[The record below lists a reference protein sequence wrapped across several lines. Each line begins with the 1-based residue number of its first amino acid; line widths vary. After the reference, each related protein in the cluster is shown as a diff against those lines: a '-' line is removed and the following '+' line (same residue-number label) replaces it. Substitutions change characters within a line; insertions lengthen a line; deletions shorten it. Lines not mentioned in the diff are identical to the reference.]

1 MRLAVVIAPWDS
13 TSSDAGAWSDGVAML
28 GASLARL
35 GFRVAV
41 VGEGQDLAAELGH
54 ALQGVAAE
62 DTVLVHVGGRLARR
76 GVLRV
81 GAGQWMPLR
90 TIGEVLAAHAVAD
103 VSVLAELLHEDD
115 AEDALVAAD
124 HVASIVSAL
133 GARERGYG
141 MVAAVRPAGAPV
153 EGLAFTRLF
162 LDVAAAAPREQALLS
177 TVYARIRATPESLA
191 VAQSFTLVRGRAELE
206 LTPPAPPA
214 PDLDAQIEA
223 ATAISDWSTAVDLRR
238 HRLASHDSPRARV
251 KELLAIA
258 RIMQQEFSDTDG
270 ALAALEEARAIEP
283 RRAAVLQN
291 LKRGYEVLGRW
302 ASAIEV
308 TAALVSITPM
318 PGDRAALRYEQARM
332 VLDNL
337 EDEEGAAGLLEQ
349 VLEDDPEHADAR
361 ATLTRLR
368 SSLTPPEPMP
378 VPESSGEV
386 ETAQPA
392 VVAAASA
399 VVAVAG
405 AAESGGGDDLD
416 PSTHARAFA
425 HRMAAGHSDAALL
438 SAMALE
444 ELGAGHV
451 EATLLLEQFRSVTPV
466 RARGTLDAQGWELLR
481 PYGMDEVL
489 TALFAAV
496 ARPACMARIDQLT
509 ARGRLVA
516 LDASSRL
523 DEESTASVVRS
534 FQWAARVLGVR
545 CPELFVVPDV
555 PGEIAAVRA
564 PVPSTAVGPSIVSG
578 RSAKDL
584 AFLAGRHLTYYRPE
598 HQVLVYFPTRDEL
611 TRLLLAAVALTK
623 PETPP
628 TGEGARAVASLAAR
642 LDRNIDDNE
651 RNDLRRAVWELEV
664 RGGKF
669 SVSAWVRNVE
679 LMSARAGLLLSGD
692 LVTAIAI
699 VSNETR
705 AIAALPLEAKRRDL
719 LAFCVSDEHAAL
731 RARFAVSAPGSVR
744 PPAPAAAA
752 GYR

>member
-1 MRLAVVIAPWDS
+1 MRVAVVIAPWDS
-13 TSSDAGAWSDGVAML
+13 SSSDAGAWSDGVAML

-41 VGEGQDLAAELGH
+41 VGEGQDLAAELAQ

-90 TIGEVLAAHAVAD
+90 TIGEVLAAHAAAD

-124 HVASIVSAL
+124 HVASIVSAI

-141 MVAAVRPAGAPV
+141 MVAAVRPAGAPAS
-153 EGLAFTRLF
+153 GLAFTRLF

-177 TVYARIRATPESLA
+177 TVYERMRAMPESLA

-214 PDLDAQIEA
+214 PDLDAEIDA

-238 HRLASHDSPRARV
+238 RRLASHDSPRARV

-308 TAALVSITPM
+308 TSALAAITPM
-318 PGDRAALRYEQARM
+318 PADRAVLRYEQARM
-332 VLDNL
+332 VLDHL
-337 EDEEGAAGLLEQ
+337 QDEEGAAGLLEQ
-349 VLEDDPEHADAR
+349 VLEEDPTHAEAR
-361 ATLTRLR
+361 TTLTMLR

-386 ETAQPA
+386 ETAPPA
-392 VVAAASA
+392 LVSAASA
-399 VVAVAG
+399 VVAVAV
-405 AAESGGGDDLD
+405 AAEAGGDELD
-416 PSTHARAFA
+416 PATHARAFA
-425 HRMAAGHSDAALL
+425 EHMASGRNDSALL

-451 EATLLLEQFRSVTPV
+451 DATLMLEQFRSVTPV
-466 RARGTLDAQGWELLR
+466 RARGTLDAPGWELLR

-496 ARPACMARIDQLT
+496 ARPGCMARIEQLT

-516 LDASSRL
+516 LDPSTRL

-564 PVPSTAVGPSIVSG
+564 PVPSTAVGPSVVSG

-611 TRLLLAAVALTK
+611 TRLLLAAVSLTK

-669 SVSAWVRNVE
+669 SVSAWTRNVE
-679 LMSARAGLLLSGD
+679 LMAARAGLLLSGD
-692 LVTAIAI
+692 LATAMAI
-699 VSNETR
+699 VSNESR
-705 AIAALPLEAKRRDL
+705 AIAALPLEVKRRDL
-719 LAFCVSDEHAAL
+719 IAFCVSDEHASL

-752 GYR
+752 AYR

>member
-1 MRLAVVIAPWDS
+1 MRVAVVIAPWDS
-13 TSSDAGAWSDGVAML
+13 ASSDAGAWSDGVAML

-41 VGEGQDLAAELGH
+41 VGEGQDLPAELGR
-54 ALQGVAAE
+54 ALEGVAAE
-62 DTVLVHVGGRLARR
+62 DTVLLHVGGRLARR

-81 GAGQWMPLR
+81 GAGQWLPLR
-90 TIGEVLAAHAVAD
+90 TIGEALAAHAVAD
-103 VSVLAELLHEDD
+103 VSVVAELLHEDD

-141 MVAAVRPAGAPV
+141 MIAAVRPAGTAAS
-153 EGLAFTRLF
+153 GLAFTRLL
-162 LDVAAAAPREQALLS
+162 LDVAAAGPREQALMS
-177 TVYARIRATPESLA
+177 TVYERMRAMPESLA

-206 LTPPAPPA
+206 LASPAPPE

-223 ATAISDWSTAVDLRR
+223 ATAISDWTTAVDLRR
-238 HRLASHDSPRARV
+238 RRLASHDSPRARV

-270 ALAALEEARAIEP
+270 ALAALEEARAFEP

-308 TAALVSITPM
+308 TGALVTVTPM
-318 PGDRAALRYEQARM
+318 PADRAVLRHEQAM
-332 VLDNL
+332 MAL
-337 EDEEGAAGLLEQ
+337 EHLQDEERAVSLLEQ
-349 VLEDDPEHADAR
+349 ALEEDSTLADAR
-361 ATLTRLR
+361 STLTRLR

-386 ETAQPA
+386 ETAPPPM
-392 VVAAASA
+392 VAAAA
-399 VVAVAG
+399 
-405 AAESGGGDDLD
+405 AAEGSGDELD
-416 PSTHARAFA
+416 PATHAHAFA
-425 HRMAAGHSDAALL
+425 EHVRAGHNDAAFL

-444 ELGAGHV
+444 ELGAAEVDAH
-451 EATLLLEQFRSVTPV
+451 LLLEQFRSVTPV
-466 RARGTLDAQGWELLR
+466 RARGTLDPSGWELLR

-489 TALFAAV
+489 TALFASV
-496 ARPACMARIDQLT
+496 ARSACIARIDQLT

-516 LDASSRL
+516 LDPTTRL
-523 DEESTASVVRS
+523 DEASTASVVRS
-534 FQWAARVLGVR
+534 FQWGARVLGVR
-545 CPELFVVPDV
+545 CPELYALGDV

-564 PVPSTAVGPSIVSG
+564 PEASTAVGPSVVSG

-611 TRLLLAAVALTK
+611 TRLLLAAVSLTK
-623 PETPP
+623 PGAEP

-642 LDRNIDDNE
+642 IDRNIDDAE

-669 SVSAWVRNVE
+669 SLSAWTRNVE
-679 LMSARAGLLLSGD
+679 LMAARAGLLLSGD
-692 LVTAIAI
+692 LATAMAI
-699 VSNETR
+699 VCNESR
-705 AIAALPLEAKRRDL
+705 AIAALPLEVKRRDL
-719 LAFCVSDEHAAL
+719 IAFCVSEEHAAL
-731 RARFAVSAPGSVR
+731 RARFAVAAPGSVR
-744 PPAPAAAA
+744 PPAPVPPPPPAAA
-752 GYR
+752 YSP

>member
-1 MRLAVVIAPWDS
+1 MRVAVVIAPWDA
-13 TSSDAGAWSDGVAML
+13 TSAEAGAWSDGVAML

-41 VGEGQDLAAELGH
+41 VGEGHDLTAELGR
-54 ALQGVAAE
+54 ALEGVAAE
-62 DTVLVHVGGRLARR
+62 DTVLLHVGGRLARR

-81 GAGQWMPLR
+81 GAGHWLPLR
-90 TIGEVLAAHAVAD
+90 AIGEVLAGHAVAD

-124 HVASIVSAL
+124 HVASVVSAL

-141 MVAAVRPAGAPV
+141 MVAAVRPAASAAG
-153 EGLAFTRLF
+153 GLVFTRMF
-162 LDVAAAAPREQALLS
+162 LEVAGASPREEATLS
-177 TVYARIRATPESLA
+177 RVYERMRAMPESLG

-206 LTPPAPPA
+206 LAPPAPPA
-214 PDLDAQIEA
+214 PDLDAEIDA
-223 ATAISDWSTAVDLRR
+223 ATAISDWTTAVELRR
-238 HRLASHDSPRARV
+238 RRLASHDSPRDRV
-251 KELLAIA
+251 KELVAIA
-258 RIMQQEFSDTDG
+258 RIMQQEFSDTEG
-270 ALAALEEARAIEP
+270 AIAALEEARAIEP

-308 TAALVSITPM
+308 TGALAAVTPM
-318 PGDRAALRYEQARM
+318 PADRAVLRYEQAQM
-332 VLDNL
+332 AL
-337 EDEEGAAGLLEQ
+337 EQLQDEERAASLLEQ
-349 VLEDDPEHADAR
+349 ALEEDPSLADAR

-386 ETAQPA
+386 ETAPPP
-392 VVAAASA
+392 VVAAE
-399 VVAVAG
+399 G
-405 AAESGGGDDLD
+405 TGDELD
-416 PSTHARAFA
+416 PATHAHAFSE
-425 HRMAAGHSDAALL
+425 HMSAGRNDAAFL

-444 ELGAGHV
+444 ELGAADV
-451 EATLLLEQFRSVTPV
+451 NVDANLLLEQFRSVTPV
-466 RARGTLDAQGWELLR
+466 RARGTLDAPGWELLR

-496 ARPACMARIDQLT
+496 ARPACLSRIEQLT

-516 LDASSRL
+516 LDPATRL
-523 DEESTASVVRS
+523 DETSTASVVRS
-534 FQWAARVLGVR
+534 FQWAARVLGVG
-545 CPELFVVPDV
+545 CPELFTVADV

-564 PVPSTAVGPSIVSG
+564 PIPTTAVGPSVVSG

-584 AFLAGRHLTYYRPE
+584 AFLAGRHLTYYRRE

-611 TRLLLAAVALTK
+611 TRLLQAAVSLTK
-623 PETPP
+623 PEVEP
-628 TGEGARAVASLAAR
+628 TGEGARAIASLAAR
-642 LDRNIDDNE
+642 IDRNINDEE
-651 RNDLRRAVWELEV
+651 RNDLRHAVWELEV

-679 LMSARAGLLLSGD
+679 LMASRAGLLLSGD
-692 LVTAIAI
+692 LATAMAI

-719 LAFCVSDEHAAL
+719 IAFCVSDEHAAL
-731 RARFAVSAPGSVR
+731 RARFAVAAPGSMR
-744 PPAPAAAA
+744 PPAPPAAAA
-752 GYR
+752 YSP

>member
-1 MRLAVVIAPWDS
+1 MRIAVVIAPWDA
-13 TSSDAGAWSDGVAML
+13 TSAEAAAWSDGVAML

-41 VGEGQDLAAELGH
+41 VGEGHDLTAELER
-54 ALQGVAAE
+54 ALEGVAAE
-62 DTVLVHVGGRLARR
+62 DTVLLHVGGRLARR

-81 GAGQWMPLR
+81 GAGHWLPLR
-90 TIGEVLAAHAVAD
+90 AIGEVLAGHAVAD
-103 VSVLAELLHEDD
+103 VSVLVELLHEDD
-115 AEDALVAAD
+115 ADDALVAAD

-141 MVAAVRPAGAPV
+141 MVAAVRPAASAAG
-153 EGLAFTRLF
+153 GLAFTRLF
-162 LDVAAAAPREQALLS
+162 LEVAGASPREEATLS
-177 TVYARIRATPESLA
+177 RVYERMRAMPESLG

-206 LTPPAPPA
+206 LAPPAPPA
-214 PDLDAQIEA
+214 PDLDAEIDA
-223 ATAISDWSTAVDLRR
+223 ATAISDWTTAVELRR
-238 HRLASHDSPRARV
+238 RRLASHDSPRDRV
-251 KELLAIA
+251 KELVAIA
-258 RIMQQEFSDTDG
+258 RIMQQEFSDTEG
-270 ALAALEEARAIEP
+270 AIAALEEARAIEP

-308 TAALVSITPM
+308 TGALAAVTPM
-318 PGDRAALRYEQARM
+318 PADRAVLRYEQAQM
-332 VLDNL
+332 AL
-337 EDEEGAAGLLEQ
+337 EQLQDEERAASLLEQ
-349 VLEDDPEHADAR
+349 ALEEDPTLADAR

-386 ETAQPA
+386 ETAPPPA
-392 VVAAASA
+392 VALAE
-399 VVAVAG
+399 
-405 AAESGGGDDLD
+405 ESGDELD
-416 PSTHARAFA
+416 PATHARAFSE
-425 HRMAAGHSDAALL
+425 HMSAGRNDAAFL

-444 ELGAGHV
+444 ELGAADVNVDAH
-451 EATLLLEQFRSVTPV
+451 LLLEQFRSVTPV
-466 RARGTLDAQGWELLR
+466 RARGTLDAPGWELLR

-496 ARPACMARIDQLT
+496 ARAGCLSRIEQLT

-516 LDASSRL
+516 LDPATRL
-523 DEESTASVVRS
+523 DETSTASVVRS
-534 FQWAARVLGVR
+534 FQWAARVLGVG
-545 CPELFVVPDV
+545 CPELFTVADV

-564 PVPSTAVGPSIVSG
+564 PNPTTAVGPSVVSG

-584 AFLAGRHLTYYRPE
+584 AFLAGRHLTYYRRE

-611 TRLLLAAVALTK
+611 TRLLQAAVSLTK
-623 PETPP
+623 PEVEP
-628 TGEGARAVASLAAR
+628 TGEGARAIASLAAR
-642 LDRNIDDNE
+642 IDRNINDDE

-679 LMSARAGLLLSGD
+679 LMASRAGLLLCGD
-692 LVTAIAI
+692 LATAMAI

-719 LAFCVSDEHAAL
+719 IAFCVSEEHAAL
-731 RARFAVSAPGSVR
+731 RARFAVAAPGSIR
-744 PPAPAAAA
+744 PPAPPAAAA
-752 GYR
+752 YSP